1 VGGHPANI
9 VFLCCDTFGLLPPV
23 SRLSSVAQALYFFI
37 SGFTAKVAGTEQ
49 GVGQPQPTFSACYVA
64 TSLVWH
70 PVRNSK
76 QWGDARSG
84 CRHDS
89 ACSGADFVLDP
100 LPACTACAACR

>member
-1 VGGHPANI
+1 MGGHPANI

-70 PVRNSK
+70 PVRSSK
-76 QWGDARSG
+76 QWGARLG
-84 CRHDS
+84 W
-89 ACSGADFVLDP
+89 
-100 LPACTACAACR
+100 LPACLCLFRNGKQPAH